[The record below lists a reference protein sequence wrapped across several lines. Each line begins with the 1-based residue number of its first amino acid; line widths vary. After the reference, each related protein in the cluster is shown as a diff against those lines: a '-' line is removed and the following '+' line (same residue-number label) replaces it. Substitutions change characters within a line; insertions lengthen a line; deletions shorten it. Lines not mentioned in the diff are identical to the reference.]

1 MKRIH
6 QLSDKKHF
14 LFSIIILSFLK
25 KCAIITE
32 RLLLF
37 NTVIVMSGS
46 ENFFA
51 KILDSIR
58 EWLTAAL
65 RNLSHTEIGMNS
77 AVRIAMVTIS
87 ILAIWFLFK
96 RMLKSQIKESAFLLW
111 TLPAFLLFVY
121 GMWPELTYY
130 VADKTHLAFGY
141 ALVVTVPFIAL
152 LYYLAF
158 KQMCQISAIMS
169 KVVEL
174 GSVVSL
180 QKHEIEVLKKRIA
193 ELESDGAAEQPA
205 QRRLADQ
212 NVEVTIK

>member
-1 MKRIH
+1 M
-6 QLSDKKHF
+6 LS
-14 LFSIIILSFLK
+14 LK
-25 KCAIITE
+25 KCAIIIF
-32 RLLLF
+32 RQSDYL
-37 NTVIVMSGS
+37 NTVIEMNSS
-46 ENFFA
+46 DNFFI

-58 EWLTAAL
+58 IWLSDVL
-65 RNLSHTEIGMNS
+65 RNLSHTPIGMNS
-77 AVRIAMVTIS
+77 AVRIVMVAIS
-87 ILAIWFLFK
+87 LLVIWFLFK

-130 VADKTHLAFGY
+130 VADMTHLAFGY

-158 KQMCQISAIMS
+158 KQMCQISGIMS

-180 QKHEIEVLKKRIA
+180 QKHEIEELKKRIA
-193 ELESDGAAEQPA
+193 ELESAEPEKQQPLPRA
-205 QRRLADQ
+205 GGQD
-212 NVEVTIK
+212 VEVTIK

>member
-1 MKRIH
+1 
-6 QLSDKKHF
+6 
-14 LFSIIILSFLK
+14 
-25 KCAIITE
+25 
-32 RLLLF
+32 
-37 NTVIVMSGS
+37 MSGS
-46 ENFFA
+46 DNIFVRM
-51 KILDSIR
+51 LDSIR
-58 EWLTAAL
+58 QWLTDVL

-77 AVRIAMVTIS
+77 AVGIAMVTIS
-87 ILAIWFLFK
+87 ILVIWFLFK

-130 VADKTHLAFGY
+130 VADKTHLAYGY

-174 GSVVSL
+174 GSVVSI
-180 QKHEIEVLKKRIA
+180 QRHEIEQLKKRIA
-193 ELESDGAAEQPA
+193 ELEGQAPEEPQT
-205 QRRLADQ
+205 QRRTPEE

>member
-1 MKRIH
+1 MDTLLTTFQDLLNRLYVWISH
-6 QLSDKKHF
+6 NISYF
-14 LFSIIILSFLK
+14 I
-25 KCAIITE
+25 E
-32 RLLLF
+32 RGL
-37 NTVIVMSGS
+37 
-46 ENFFA
+46 
-51 KILDSIR
+51 
-58 EWLTAAL
+58 
-65 RNLSHTEIGMNS
+65 GMNVV
-77 AVRIAMVTIS
+77 VRTIMVTIS
-87 ILAIWFLFK
+87 LLVLWFLFK

-130 VADKTHLAFGY
+130 VANLTHLAFGY

-180 QKHEIEVLKKRIA
+180 QKHEIEELKKRIA
-193 ELESDGAAEQPA
+193 ELESGEPECPSTQQTAEEKE
-205 QRRLADQ
+205 
-212 NVEVTIK
+212 VEVTIK

>member
-1 MKRIH
+1 MSS
-6 QLSDKKHF
+6 SDNF
-14 LFSIIILSFLK
+14 II
-25 KCAIITE
+25 
-32 RLLLF
+32 R
-37 NTVIVMSGS
+37 
-46 ENFFA
+46 
-51 KILDSIR
+51 ILDSISR
-58 EWLTAAL
+58 WLTAVL

-87 ILAIWFLFK
+87 ILVMWFLFK

-130 VADKTHLAFGY
+130 VADLTHLAFGY

-180 QKHEIEVLKKRIA
+180 QKHEIEELKKRIA
-193 ELESDGAAEQPA
+193 ELESGEPECPSTQQTAEEKE
-205 QRRLADQ
+205 
-212 NVEVTIK
+212 VEVTIK